1 MKKKSI
7 FFLSLLISAVLA
19 AGCGGGSGKSGG
31 DTKETS
37 EPGSNTG
44 GFVFAKGETYD
55 TGAFTGI
62 CPDGWTYVPVK
73 EIFSDDDK
81 TDPKSAALYKG
92 MESET
97 DSFRCANV
105 QVTLYEK
112 DVYLIDSRGFY
123 DKTEDKTLEIDGKT
137 WEGFLG
143 DYGSYKN
150 FLFTMEDETCIWQ
163 VTGLLNGSK
172 STFELSD
179 KDFETILASLSDYS
193 HSSASSGTV
202 IEEPETPKATPAP
215 SPAPETNEESFSVL
229 HPEAPEGGGTT
240 VPERNTESFT
250 VLHPE
255 APEGGG
261 TTIPDTP
268 HEHSL
273 TAYYNVDSTCTE
285 DGHWTYYV
293 CSECGAVLDYQ
304 YNPTTIAEEVIPAK
318 GHDWVRVEG
327 GDPGDCQHQG
337 KKFYECSRCGEETI
351 EYLGYGPH
359 NYVPNGHSDGTC
371 VDSSYNY
378 YRCTICGDEYAED
391 LGALGPYTSKEYH
404 KGPFHWDVYSY
415 GAHSLDCDACGM
427 PTETESHDPYLIWIP
442 NPASPSMNHVQKCTK
457 CGYVLDF
464 LAPEIHQMSGGTC
477 IICGYTGSMG

>member
-1 MKKKSI
+1 MKKKSL

-44 GFVFAKGETYD
+44 SFVFAEGETYD

-202 IEEPETPKATPAP
+202 IEEPETPKA
-215 SPAPETNEESFSVL
+215 APETNEESFSVL

-240 VPERNTESFT
+240 VPETNEESFT

-285 DGHWTYYV
+285 DGHIAYWT
-293 CSECGAVLDYQ
+293 
-304 YNPTTIAEEVIPAK
+304 
-318 GHDWVRVEG
+318 
-327 GDPGDCQHQG
+327 
-337 KKFYECSRCGEETI
+337 
-351 EYLGYGPH
+351 
-359 NYVPNGHSDGTC
+359 
-371 VDSSYNY
+371 
-378 YRCTICGDEYAED
+378 
-391 LGALGPYTSKEYH
+391 
-404 KGPFHWDVYSY
+404 
-415 GAHSLDCDACGM
+415 CDACGHR
-427 PTETESHDPYLIWIP
+427 ERCSK
-442 NPASPSMNHVQKCTK
+442 SRK
-457 CGYVLDF
+457 
-464 LAPEIHQMSGGTC
+464 
-477 IICGYTGSMG
+477 